1 MWGASQHGTT
11 VGFVAS
17 LSLSLNC
24 SLHQN
29 GPGAQN
35 ASEIQ
40 GTFTLSYGG
49 AEGSRDHHE
58 QEILPVF
65 EKPAC
70 AVQRPSKVTQSH
82 TDAQLER

>member
-1 MWGASQHGTT
+1 MWGAPQHGTT

-17 LSLSLNC
+17 LSLPKLQFAPERAGSTERERN
-24 SLHQN
+24 
-29 GPGAQN
+29 PGYFYAQ
-35 ASEIQ
+35 
-40 GTFTLSYGG
+40 LLGG
-49 AEGSRDHHE
+49 AEGSRDHLE